1 MYLKKTCVNEP
12 KFLLAPNILKLDTRH
27 TTEKHT
33 TNTFSR
39 ERTPVSGTNY
49 WISNQLS
56 HQPIIFKRHFRYV
69 RIRQSANDLQWEISH
84 VSSIETTNRFYVVH
98 IDGMDRRWYLLV

>member
-49 WISNQLS
+49 WISNQL
-56 HQPIIFKRHFRYV
+56 
-69 RIRQSANDLQWEISH
+69 
-84 VSSIETTNRFYVVH
+84 
-98 IDGMDRRWYLLV
+98 